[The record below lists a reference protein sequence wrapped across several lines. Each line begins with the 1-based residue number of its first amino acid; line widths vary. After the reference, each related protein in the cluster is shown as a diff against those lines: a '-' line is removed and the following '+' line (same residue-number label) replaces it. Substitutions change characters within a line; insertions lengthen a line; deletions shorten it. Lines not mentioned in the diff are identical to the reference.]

1 MKSKKVLIAALVAT
15 ALATVAIF
23 GAGLVVAQTTGDY
36 PPIVK
41 KLAEK
46 FNLDIADVEK
56 VFDEERGAHH
66 EEMHAQCVERLDKAV
81 EDSKLTK
88 AQSAELQKIL
98 DKKKADHEKIE
109 DLSPEEQR
117 EAMKAHKAELNKWA
131 EDNDLNLKDILG
143 HKPGHKKGWRGGG
156 MKHGPGGMKH
166 GPDRM
171 QGMGNHSM

>member
-36 PPIVK
+36 PPIIK
-41 KLAEK
+41 RLAEK

-81 EDSKLTK
+81 EDGKLTK

-98 DKKKADHEKIE
+98 DKKKADHEKIK

-117 EAMKAHKAELNKWA
+117 EAMKAHKAELDKWA
-131 EDNDLNLKDILG
+131 ADNDVDLKDVLG
-143 HKPGHKKGWRGGG
+143 HGPGHKKGFRGGG
-156 MKHGPGGMKH
+156 MKHGPRGMK
-166 GPDRM
+166 
-171 QGMGNHSM
+171 GMGDHSM